1 MLRPIPAKIM
11 RSEATVKYCI
21 GVDRYQNQ
29 IYTEQTVKKV
39 HLQPTNELRKTAVN
53 TSNVLRAVLFVDKRH
68 STPSIDWM
76 GIFLAAQ
83 EIAGDIKITMRG
95 VEYTVFSVDEL
106 RDDTDCFH
114 HWEIGLE

>member
-11 RSEATVKYCI
+11 RSEATVKACT
-21 GVDRYQNQ
+21 GVDFYQNQ
-29 IYTEQTVKKV
+29 TYTEYIVKKV

-68 STPSIDWM
+68 STPALDWNAL
-76 GIFLAAQ
+76 FLAAQ
-83 EIAGDIKITMRG
+83 EKAGDIKVVVRG
-95 VEYTVFSVDEL
+95 IEYTVFSVDEL
-106 RDDTDCFH
+106 RDDTDNFH

>member
-11 RSEATVKYCI
+11 RSTATVKACT

-29 IYTEQTVKKV
+29 TFATYTVKNV

-53 TSNVLRAVLFVDKRH
+53 TSNVLMAVLFVDKRH
-68 STPSIDWM
+68 SMPALDWNSL
-76 GIFLAAQ
+76 FRTAQ
-83 EIAGDIKITMRG
+83 AKAGDIKITVRG
-95 VEYTVFSVDEL
+95 IEYTVFSVDEL